1 MPVKAHIAS
10 EYLTTPKAIAEYLNV
25 VFDDPESNH
34 EDLVM
39 ALRNVAEAVGGIS
52 ELSRRT
58 GLNRAGLSRA
68 LSQRTIPRI
77 DTVHKI
83 MKTCGVRLRFAAAR
97 PSTGTSR

>member
-1 MPVKAHIAS
+1 MPVKAHNAS
-10 EYLTTPKAIAEYLNV
+10 EHLTTPKAIAAYLNV
-25 VFDDPESNH
+25 VFNDPESDH
-34 EDLVM
+34 KDLLM

-58 GLNRAGLSRA
+58 GLNRSGLSRA
-68 LSQRTIPRI
+68 LSQHTIPRI

-83 MKTCGVRLRFAAAR
+83 MKACGVQLRFAAER